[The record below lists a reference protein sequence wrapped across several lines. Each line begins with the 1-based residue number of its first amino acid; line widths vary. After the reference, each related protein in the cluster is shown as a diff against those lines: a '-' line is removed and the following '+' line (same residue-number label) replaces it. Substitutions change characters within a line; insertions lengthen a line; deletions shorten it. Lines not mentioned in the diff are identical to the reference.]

1 METYRF
7 RIDAINET
15 KMTTLTVLLF
25 THTNQQSLWD
35 QKPCG
40 ELDIKH
46 QQLLLLDLSTKKQM
60 ARVFFTLVFIM
71 L

>member
-1 METYRF
+1 MRLIFFQMESYRF
-7 RIDAINET
+7 RINET

-60 ARVFFTLVFIM
+60 ARVFL